1 MDKTDTPIDVPSEP
15 PVLEREITNKYT
27 PTPANTPKKR
37 KSNKWVSHVKN
48 VAREKGISYK
58 QALSIA
64 KSSYVR

>member
-1 MDKTDTPIDVPSEP
+1 MDNKDTPIDVPTEP
-15 PVLEREITNKYT
+15 PILEREITNKDA

-48 VAREKGISYK
+48 VAQEKGISYK